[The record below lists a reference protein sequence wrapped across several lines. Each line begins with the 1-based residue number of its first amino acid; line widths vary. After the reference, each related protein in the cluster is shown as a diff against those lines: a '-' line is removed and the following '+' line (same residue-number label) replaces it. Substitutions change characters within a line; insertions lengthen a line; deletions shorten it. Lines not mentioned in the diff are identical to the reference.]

1 MELETLNTPEMGE
14 GAEELEV
21 ADQAEGV
28 PSGAEEQEVAAP
40 VKTEQD
46 AAFADM
52 RRQIEALQRERD
64 EQSKRAQE
72 FEDALGLFFDGDD
85 KAGQANAY
93 YNERPY
99 EEYRQ
104 EQDTIAELE
113 ELRANNESL
122 QKQLTEQQ
130 ANAQMSADLAE
141 IQKIAPEVK
150 SIGELG
156 KAYLAFRFNSMGGND
171 AVTAFKMSQAYTQ
184 ANTPKKPP
192 VVGSVSTQ
200 AKPQSD
206 YYTREEVEAMSQKE
220 VSANYDAIRQSMTK
234 W

>member
-14 GAEELEV
+14 GVEELEV

-28 PSGAEEQEVAAP
+28 PSGAEESEVAEP
-40 VKTEQD
+40 TKNEQD
-46 AAFADM
+46 AAFAQM
-52 RRQIEALQRERD
+52 RRQIESLQRERD
-64 EQSKRAQE
+64 EQSKRAKE

-104 EQDTIAELE
+104 EQDTIAELTN
-113 ELRANNESL
+113 LRESNASL
-122 QKQLTEQQ
+122 QRQLVEQQ
-130 ANAQMSADLAE
+130 ADAQMSADLAE
-141 IQKIAPEVK
+141 IQRVAPEVK

-156 KAYLAFRFNSMGGND
+156 KAYLAFRFNSMGEND
-171 AVTAFKMSQAYTQ
+171 AVTAFKMAQAYTQ
-184 ANTPKKPP
+184 ATTPKKPP
-192 VVGSVSTQ
+192 VIGGVSTQ

-206 YYTREEVEAMSQKE
+206 FYSREEVEAMTPKE

>member
-1 MELETLNTPEMGE
+1 MEMETLNPEMGE
-14 GAEELEV
+14 GVEELEV
-21 ADQAEGV
+21 ADQAEV
-28 PSGAEEQEVAAP
+28 IPSGEEEPEVAEP
-40 VKTEQD
+40 TRTEQD
-46 AAFADM
+46 AAFAQM
-52 RRQIEALQRERD
+52 RRQIESLQRERD
-64 EQSKRAQE
+64 EQSKRAKE

-104 EQDTIAELE
+104 EQDTIAELTN
-113 ELRANNESL
+113 LRESNASL
-122 QKQLTEQQ
+122 QRQLVEQQ
-130 ANAQMSADLAE
+130 ADAQMSADLAE
-141 IQKIAPEVK
+141 IQRVAPEVK

-156 KAYLAFRFNSMGGND
+156 KAYLAFRFNSMGEND
-171 AVTAFKMSQAYTQ
+171 AVTAFKMAQAYTQ
-184 ANTPKKPP
+184 ATTPKKPP
-192 VVGSVSTQ
+192 VIGGVSTQ

-206 YYTREEVEAMSQKE
+206 YYSREEVEAMTPKE

>member
-1 MELETLNTPEMGE
+1 MEMETLNPEMGE
-14 GAEELEV
+14 GVEELEV
-21 ADQAEGV
+21 ADQAEV
-28 PSGAEEQEVAAP
+28 IPSGEEESEVAEP
-40 VKTEQD
+40 TRTEQD
-46 AAFADM
+46 AAFAQM
-52 RRQIEALQRERD
+52 RRQIESLQRERD
-64 EQSKRAQE
+64 EQSKRAKE

-104 EQDTIAELE
+104 EQDTIAELTN
-113 ELRANNESL
+113 LRESNASL
-122 QKQLTEQQ
+122 QRQLVEQQ
-130 ANAQMSADLAE
+130 ADAQMSADLAE
-141 IQKIAPEVK
+141 IQRVAPEVK

-171 AVTAFKMSQAYTQ
+171 AVTAFKMAQAYTQ
-184 ANTPKKPP
+184 ATTPKKPP
-192 VVGSVSTQ
+192 VIGGVSTQ

-206 YYTREEVEAMSQKE
+206 YYSREEVEAMTPKE

>member
-1 MELETLNTPEMGE
+1 MEMETLNPEMGE
-14 GAEELEV
+14 GVEELEV
-21 ADQAEGV
+21 ADQAEV
-28 PSGAEEQEVAAP
+28 IPSGEEESEVAEP
-40 VKTEQD
+40 TRTEQD
-46 AAFADM
+46 AAFAQM
-52 RRQIEALQRERD
+52 RRQIESLQRERD
-64 EQSKRAQE
+64 EQSKRAKE

-104 EQDTIAELE
+104 EQDTIAELTN
-113 ELRANNESL
+113 LRESNASL
-122 QKQLTEQQ
+122 QRQLVEQQ
-130 ANAQMSADLAE
+130 ADAQMSADLAE
-141 IQKIAPEVK
+141 IQRIAPEVK

-171 AVTAFKMSQAYTQ
+171 AVTAFKMAQAYTQ
-184 ANTPKKPP
+184 ATTPKKPP
-192 VVGSVSTQ
+192 VIGGVSTQ

-206 YYTREEVEAMSQKE
+206 YYSREEVEAMTPKE

>member
-1 MELETLNTPEMGE
+1 MEMETLNAPEMGE
-14 GAEELEV
+14 GAEELEA
-21 ADQAEGV
+21 ADPVEGNL
-28 PSGAEEQEVAAP
+28 SGAEEQEVAAP

-85 KAGQANAY
+85 KAGQANA
-93 YNERPY
+93 
-99 EEYRQ
+99 
-104 EQDTIAELE
+104 
-113 ELRANNESL
+113 
-122 QKQLTEQQ
+122 
-130 ANAQMSADLAE
+130 QMSADLAE
-141 IQKIAPEVK
+141 IQKIAPDVK

-171 AVTAFKMSQAYTQ
+171 AVTAFKMAQAYTQ

>member
-1 MELETLNTPEMGE
+1 MEMETLNPEMGE
-14 GAEELEV
+14 GVEELEV
-21 ADQAEGV
+21 ADQAEV
-28 PSGAEEQEVAAP
+28 IPSGEEESEVAEP
-40 VKTEQD
+40 TRTEQD
-46 AAFADM
+46 AAFAQM
-52 RRQIEALQRERD
+52 RRQIESLQRERD
-64 EQSKRAQE
+64 EQSKRAKE

-104 EQDTIAELE
+104 EQDTIAELTN
-113 ELRANNESL
+113 LRESNASL
-122 QKQLTEQQ
+122 QRQLVEQQ
-130 ANAQMSADLAE
+130 ADAQMSADLAE
-141 IQKIAPEVK
+141 IQRVAPEVK

-171 AVTAFKMSQAYTQ
+171 AVTAFKMAQAYTQ
-184 ANTPKKPP
+184 ATTPKKPP
-192 VVGSVSTQ
+192 VIGGVSTQ
-200 AKPQSD
+200 AKPQNDFYS
-206 YYTREEVEAMSQKE
+206 REEVEAMTPKE

>member
-1 MELETLNTPEMGE
+1 MEMETLNPEMGE
-14 GAEELEV
+14 GVEELEV
-21 ADQAEGV
+21 ADQAEV
-28 PSGAEEQEVAAP
+28 IPSGEEESEVAEP
-40 VKTEQD
+40 TRTEQD
-46 AAFADM
+46 AAFAQM
-52 RRQIEALQRERD
+52 RRQIESLQRERD
-64 EQSKRAQE
+64 EQSKRAKE

-104 EQDTIAELE
+104 EQDTIAELTN
-113 ELRANNESL
+113 LRESNASL
-122 QKQLTEQQ
+122 QRQLVEQQ
-130 ANAQMSADLAE
+130 ADAQMSADLAE
-141 IQKIAPEVK
+141 IQRVAPEVK

-156 KAYLAFRFNSMGGND
+156 KAYLAFRFNSMGEND
-171 AVTAFKMSQAYTQ
+171 AVTAFKMAQAYTQ
-184 ANTPKKPP
+184 ATTPKKPP
-192 VVGSVSTQ
+192 VIGGVSTQ

-206 YYTREEVEAMSQKE
+206 YYSREEVEAMTPKE

>member
-1 MELETLNTPEMGE
+1 MEMETLNPEMGE
-14 GAEELEV
+14 GVEELEV
-21 ADQAEGV
+21 ADQAEV
-28 PSGAEEQEVAAP
+28 IPSGEEESEVAEP
-40 VKTEQD
+40 TRTEQD
-46 AAFADM
+46 AAFAQM
-52 RRQIEALQRERD
+52 RRQIESLQRERD
-64 EQSKRAQE
+64 EQSKRAKE

-104 EQDTIAELE
+104 EQDTIAELTN
-113 ELRANNESL
+113 LRESNASL
-122 QKQLTEQQ
+122 QRQLVEQQ
-130 ANAQMSADLAE
+130 ADAQMSADLAE
-141 IQKIAPEVK
+141 IQRVAPEVK

-171 AVTAFKMSQAYTQ
+171 AVTAFKMAQAYTQ
-184 ANTPKKPP
+184 ATTPKKPP
-192 VVGSVSTQ
+192 VIGGVSTQ

-206 YYTREEVEAMSQKE
+206 FYSREEVEAMTPKE